1 MLTVFNVGQGDAALI
16 NPLCGCIFDKP
27 NDPLLIDTGRRNS
40 RIAHRLPTTK
50 VNVLLTHSHDDH
62 IGGLPILVDQ
72 DKIKGLYIP
81 YYLPEITSIY
91 QYVQDYTSLQYG
103 QPNWLKIGSR
113 NLRLVSEDDELCDHI
128 TVLNPP
134 KSPLS
139 FSPEIFPT
147 DESNNIQRALAIL
160 SEYGMD
166 LPREDII
173 NYVTPISENSEIDPE
188 YRQNARIF
196 VHRFFI
202 SLSQRALHNPSGS
215 LGYYVDVHL
224 ELTSNQASIVFK
236 YTHPNNGR
244 WLFTGDADETVFERL
259 ISSGKDIRADYL
271 KVPHHGSRENISR
284 YTLKAIDPKV
294 AIISH
299 GNRRFGRSED
309 THPHHEVIDMLDQR
323 GIRSYYTNDVIK
335 DGIPI
340 KTKATGTQEGGL
352 IEFV

>member
-1 MLTVFNVGQGDAALI
+1 
-16 NPLCGCIFDKP
+16 
-27 NDPLLIDTGRRNS
+27 
-40 RIAHRLPTTK
+40 
-50 VNVLLTHSHDDH
+50 
-62 IGGLPILVDQ
+62 
-72 DKIKGLYIP
+72 
-81 YYLPEITSIY
+81 
-91 QYVQDYTSLQYG
+91 
-103 QPNWLKIGSR
+103 
-113 NLRLVSEDDELCDHI
+113 
-128 TVLNPP
+128 VLNPP